1 MIGAGDS
8 LPPFLV
14 SGRIGAMQRRAVV
27 ASASD
32 QWVQCAK
39 CKKILFKPDFEQAM
53 RVCPSCGHHHRLR
66 ARERIAFTVD
76 PNSFVETDADLR
88 PADPLGFPE
97 YADKLAKGAQSA
109 GENEAIITGIAT
121 IEGHRVVLGVM
132 DFAFMGGSMGSVVG
146 EKVVRCFERGLE
158 QSLPVVLFCA
168 SGGARMQEG
177 LVSLMQMAKTTAGVA
192 RFQQARQP
200 YIAVFTDPTMA
211 GVLASFASLAD
222 VILAEPG
229 ALVGFAGQRVAA
241 QASVGKPPANF
252 QTAEFQMEHG
262 MIDLIV
268 PRKQIRPT
276 LAYLL
281 DIFTGGARV

>member
-1 MIGAGDS
+1 M
-8 LPPFLV
+8 
-14 SGRIGAMQRRAVV
+14 
-27 ASASD
+27 
-32 QWVQCAK
+32 
-39 CKKILFKPDFEQAM
+39 
-53 RVCPSCGHHHRLR
+53 
-66 ARERIAFTVD
+66 
-76 PNSFVETDADLR
+76 ETDADLR

-97 YADKLAKGAQSA
+97 YADSLAKGAQSA
-109 GENEAIITGIAT
+109 GENAAIITGIAT

-132 DFAFMGGSMGSVVG
+132 DFAFMGGRWGRLS

-222 VILAEPG
+222 VILRRAGRWWGSRVTRRG
-229 ALVGFAGQRVAA
+229 AGIRGQAA
-241 QASVGKPPANF
+241 
-252 QTAEFQMEHG
+252 
-262 MIDLIV
+262 
-268 PRKQIRPT
+268 R
-276 LAYLL
+276 
-281 DIFTGGARV
+281 